1 MIPFPEA
8 FLFFFLLCEHE
19 RQILT
24 GSTMSAKTSQ
34 EPVSNVTSI
43 SFTIPILKL

>member
-8 FLFFFLLCEHE
+8 FLVFFFLLCEHE

-24 GSTMSAKTSQ
+24 GSTISAEASQ
-34 EPVSNVTSI
+34 
-43 SFTIPILKL
+43 